1 MGISY
6 ILRVQE
12 QSGILRRRKTDRLY
26 RLSACRRK
34 TTEKEFEKYP
44 KYRQAYVHA
53 FDRMVDVL
61 KAKGKQTFDLVNGK
75 YWKDGESVMRWWV
88 GDDPIQMTIDDYM
101 KLLEAEQ
108 SIMEEYR

>member
-1 MGISY
+1 MPS
-6 ILRVQE
+6 RN
-12 QSGILRRRKTDRLY
+12 K
-26 RLSACRRK
+26 
-34 TTEKEFEKYP
+34 
-44 KYRQAYVHA
+44 
-53 FDRMVDVL
+53 
-61 KAKGKQTFDLVNGK
+61 TFDLVNGK